1 MSNTPGEIR
10 KVSEVIADPTPL
22 GVFGLAMVTLVA
34 ASQKLGWTSGTAFI
48 IPWALFLGATA
59 QFVASYWDFKHNN
72 LFGATVLGAFGLFW
86 YSVATAW
93 LIKAGVF
100 GAALAAQADVSQLG
114 FAFFGYFIFSVFATV
129 ASMDTNKALFS
140 TMIFVDI
147 LLLCLALDSWGL
159 HWAHSIA
166 AWSELATS
174 ICGFYASGAIF
185 LNKFAG
191 RAVLPVGK
199 PLGILKRV

>member
-1 MSNTPGEIR
+1 MSNKPGEVQKI
-10 KVSEVIADPTPL
+10 SEVIADPTPL

-86 YSVATAW
+86 FSVAMSW
-93 LIKAGVF
+93 MIKGGIF
-100 GAALAAQADVSQLG
+100 GATLAAQADMNQLG
-114 FAFFGYFIFSVFATV
+114 FAFFGYFIFSMFATV
-129 ASMDTNKALFS
+129 ASVDTNKVFIAIMVL
-140 TMIFVDI
+140 IDV
-147 LLLCLALDSWGL
+147 LLISLALDSWGF
-159 HWAHSIA
+159 HWAHGIA
-166 AWSELATS
+166 AWSELGVS
-174 ICGFYASGAIF
+174 ILGFYASGAIF

-191 RAVLPVGK
+191 RVILPIGK
-199 PLGILKRV
+199 PLGILKRA

>member
-1 MSNTPGEIR
+1 MSNIPGEIR

-34 ASQKLGWTSGTAFI
+34 ASQKLGWTSGTAFL
-48 IPWALFLGATA
+48 IPWAFFLGALA

-86 YSVATAW
+86 FSVAMAW
-93 LIKAGVF
+93 MIKGGVF
-100 GAALAAQADVSQLG
+100 GATLAAQADVKQLG
-114 FAFFGYFIFSVFATV
+114 VAFFGYFIFSMFATV
-129 ASMDTNKALFS
+129 AALDTNKVFIGIMVL
-140 TMIFVDI
+140 IDV
-147 LLLCLALDSWGL
+147 LLICLALDAWGF
-159 HWAHSIA
+159 HWAHAIA
-166 AWSELATS
+166 AWSELFIS
-174 ICGFYASGAIF
+174 ILGFYASGAIF

-191 RAVLPVGK
+191 RIVLPIGK